1 MVDFRSE
8 SEGQPMTT
16 PVSADPVPPR
26 RQDLHDADLD
36 GLSIARPLAQVPR
49 PTSHARRWSWG
60 GVLVVL
66 VALAGA
72 WSVGL
77 LPHDV
82 TVDVVTVVRLP
93 PGGGAGLAATGY
105 VVAQRQASIASKA
118 IGRLE
123 FIGVKVGD
131 RVKEGQVIARLEHAD
146 MEALLQQAQ
155 AKVGV
160 ARAQLGVAIPEREE
174 ATLHLERVAT
184 LVAKSFVTQAEHDM
198 ASARLRR
205 AMAAVRSAEAAV
217 VAAEA
222 ERRNVTVQLENTNVR
237 APFDGIVVKKLAE
250 IGEVVSPMSVTV
262 RSGGSVVSIVD
273 PTSVVV
279 DAEVSESMIHRVQQG
294 QSAQIQLDAVP
305 DHRYQGDVM
314 QVMPVADRSKGT
326 ILVRIRFLDLD
337 ERVRSDVSA
346 KVTFGVLPGIQV
358 TGEEWSVPSSAVV
371 TRDGRSIVLLAR
383 EGRVVETV
391 VQVGAPAGANVL
403 VRGALVSTDEV
414 IVSPPADFRDGMT
427 VTVQRRNP

>member
-1 MVDFRSE
+1 MSSQPLSQPSE
-8 SEGQPMTT
+8 PHPQG
-16 PVSADPVPPR
+16 V
-26 RQDLHDADLD
+26 HDADLD
-36 GLSIARPLAQVPR
+36 GLNIARPAAQTSR
-49 PTSHARRWSWG
+49 PASHAQRWSWG
-60 GVLVVL
+60 ALFVVL

-72 WSVGL
+72 WSTGL
-77 LPHDV
+77 LSHEV

-146 MEALLQQAQ
+146 MEALFQQAQ

-160 ARAQLGVAIPEREE
+160 VRAQLGVAIPEREE
-174 ATLHLERVAT
+174 ATVHLERVNT

-205 AMAAVRSAEAAV
+205 AAAAVRSAEAAIA
-217 VAAEA
+217 AAEA
-222 ERRNVTVQLENTNVR
+222 ERRNAAVQLENTNVR

-250 IGEVVSPMSVTV
+250 VGEVVSPLNVTV

-294 QSAQIQLDAVP
+294 QSAEIQLDAVP
-305 DHRYQGDVM
+305 DHRYPGNVM
-314 QVMPVADRSKGT
+314 QVMPVADRAKGT

-337 ERVRSDVSA
+337 ERVRPEVSA
-346 KVTFGVLPGIQV
+346 KVTFGALPGATTI
-358 TGEEWSVPSSAVV
+358 GEEWSVPATAVL
-371 TRDGRSIVLLAR
+371 TRDGRSVVLLAR
-383 EGRVVETV
+383 EGRVVEVV
-391 VQVGAPAGANVL
+391 VQTGAPVGVNVP
-403 VRGALVSTDEV
+403 VRGSLAQTDDV
-414 IVSPPADFRDGMT
+414 IVTPPSDLRDGTT
-427 VTVQRRNP
+427 VTIQRLQS

>member
-1 MVDFRSE
+1 MVHSCAE
-8 SEGQPMTT
+8 QEEQPVTT
-16 PVSADPVPPR
+16 PASPDPTAPGR
-26 RQDLHDADLD
+26 SNLHDADLD
-36 GLSIARPLAQVPR
+36 GLSITRPSPR
-49 PTSHARRWSWG
+49 IPRRTSYGWRWAWG
-60 GVLVVL
+60 VVTVVL

-72 WSVGL
+72 WSSGL
-77 LPHDV
+77 LSRDV
-82 TVDVVTVVRLP
+82 TVEVAPLVRVP
-93 PGGGAGLAATGY
+93 PGGSGLAATGY

-131 RVKEGQVIARLEHAD
+131 HVKEGQVIARLEHAD

-160 ARAQLGVAIPEREE
+160 ARAQLGAAIPEREE
-174 ATLHLERVAT
+174 AAVHLERVNT
-184 LVAKSFVTQAEHDM
+184 LLAKSFVTQAEHDM

-205 AMAAVRSAEAAV
+205 AAAAVRSAEAAV
-217 VAAEA
+217 AAAEA
-222 ERRNVTVQLENTNVR
+222 ERRNATVQLENTNVR

-279 DAEVSESMIHRVQQG
+279 DAEVSESMIHRVQRG
-294 QSAQIQLDAVP
+294 QSAEIQLDAVP

-314 QVMPVADRSKGT
+314 QVMPVADRSKAT
-326 ILVRIRFLDLD
+326 ILVRIRFVDLD
-337 ERVRSDVSA
+337 ERVRPDVSA
-346 KVTFGVLPGIQV
+346 KVSFGALPGMKMI
-358 TGEEWSVPSSAVV
+358 GEEWSVPATAVV
-371 TRDGRSIVLLAR
+371 TRDGRSVLLLVR

-391 VQVGAPAGANVL
+391 VHVGAPAGANVP
-403 VRGALVSTDEV
+403 VRGSLTQSDEV
-414 IVSPPADFRDGMT
+414 IVAPPVELRDGMA
-427 VTVQRRNP
+427 VTIQQRQR